1 MFNQEFDVVII
12 DEATQ
17 AVEAVGS
24 GFIGVTIGE
33 MITVIGLLDSYLQGE
48 EVNTGWRPNATS
60 SHHSFH

>member
-24 GFIGVTIGE
+24 GFIRMTIGK
-33 MITVIGLLDSYLQGE
+33 MITFIGLLDSYLQGE
-48 EVNTGWRPNATS
+48 EVNTGWRSNATS
-60 SHHSFH
+60 AYHSFH

>member
-1 MFNQEFDVVII
+1 MFHQEFDVVII

-24 GFIGVTIGE
+24 GFVGMTIGE

-48 EVNTGWRPNATS
+48 EVDTGWGSNATS
-60 SHHSFH
+60 AYHSFH